1 MLPPR
6 GSREQRPADGL
17 EPDGTRS
24 AADRPGDRGNR
35 SGAVRDLVPPADG
48 GERHGEQAG
57 ATRSGRSAGETP
69 ARVTIGTIEVTVVP
83 PARPAHGASEP
94 ARVPPVPSAVKRPA
108 SVPGETGSARL
119 RNGLRRW
126 YGIAQG

>member
-1 MLPPR
+1 VELTEPPSPPPAGILPP
-6 GSREQRPADGL
+6 
-17 EPDGTRS
+17 
-24 AADRPGDRGNR
+24 ADRGKR
-35 SGAVRDLVPPADG
+35 SGTVRDLVPPADG

-57 ATRSGRSAGETP
+57 ATRSGRSAGKTP

-94 ARVPPVPSAVKRPA
+94 ARVPPLPPAVKRPA
-108 SVPGETGSARL
+108 SVLGETGSARL